1 MPFEPHTEM
10 RMARSE
16 APLTIRR
23 PAPADLPR
31 QREFVQG
38 LSRESRYLRFLT
50 GGPVP
55 DAIATAVIASPHG
68 VLVTAPEGEGQGE
81 RIVANGHFVAD
92 EHGHAEL
99 ALVVDDRW
107 QGRGIGRALL
117 GRLVRD
123 ARASGLDSLHGE
135 VLSENRR
142 MLALARDQGF
152 SVARHPGDAT
162 VHEIRIALGG
172 TRSTTP
178 PAPQPASREA
188 GWLAEDWFS
197 MR

>member
-1 MPFEPHTEM
+1 MPTETLGTM
-10 RMARSE
+10 RTGRS
-16 APLTIRR
+16 ALPLTIRR
-23 PAPADLPR
+23 PGPSDLIA
-31 QREFVQG
+31 QRAFVQG

-50 GGPVP
+50 GGGVP
-55 DAIATAVIASPHG
+55 DEIATAVVSVPDG
-68 VLVTAPEGEGQGE
+68 LLVTVTEEDGQGE
-81 RIVANGHFVAD
+81 RIVANGHFVPDA
-92 EHGHAEL
+92 HGQAEL

-117 GRLVRD
+117 GRLVRE
-123 ARASGLDSLHGE
+123 ARERGLQALHGE

-162 VHEIRIALGG
+162 VHQIRLTFAAE
-172 TRSTTP
+172 R
-178 PAPQPASREA
+178 PARQSEA
-188 GWLAEDWFS
+188 ARGAWLAEDWFS